1 MCLKKKSLK
10 CVEKLKIKNTLKMDY
25 NEIIPSD
32 SASHSD
38 MEHKGYNIV
47 VLEKSVDDGTEA
59 LTPEHFTG
67 LKIGAPKKVAV
78 GIPAITSS
86 IEQAFKWMNPVDA
99 VRTMFKINQKGGFD
113 CPGCAWP
120 DPDDDRSAI
129 GEYCE
134 NGVKAIAEEATNKML
149 RADFFKKYSVQE
161 LSKWT
166 DYEIGKSGRLTEPM
180 VLKAGSS
187 HYEPISWDAA
197 YDLIA
202 NDLNALG
209 SPDEAIF
216 YTSGRASNE
225 AAFMYQLF
233 IREFGTNNM
242 PDCSNM
248 CHESSGK
255 GLSSTVGLGKGSV
268 TLEDIYESE
277 LVMVIGQ
284 NPGTNHPRMLSALE
298 KCKENGGT
306 IVAINP
312 LPEAGLLHYT
322 NPQSPTKILKGG
334 VKLADLFLQ
343 VKINGDVALLKAI
356 MYLMLEAE
364 NVKPNT
370 VFDHAFIKEHTVGID
385 DFLKDLA
392 QQNFPEL
399 VRRSGVPEALVREA
413 AKLCINKKKI
423 IICWAMGLTQHK
435 NAVGNVQ
442 EIVNLLL
449 LRGAIGKAG
458 AGTCPVRGH
467 SNVQGDRTMGIWENP
482 KPEFLDKI
490 KEVVGFEPPRA
501 GGYDVVSAIRAMYD
515 RKASV
520 FFALGGNF
528 LSATPDTEFTAEAM
542 RRCTLTVHVS
552 TKLNRSHLIHGKTAI
567 ILPCLGRTE
576 IDTQASGE
584 QFVTCENSMGVVQ
597 TSTGI
602 LSPCSSNLKSE
613 TAIVCDLA
621 AATLN
626 GKTHVNWSFMRDNY
640 DNIRNLIESIVPG
653 FNDFNTRVRQAGGFY
668 LPNGPRERR
677 FTTADK
683 KAHFSINPAP
693 KWTLKDGEY
702 MMMTIRT
709 HDQFNTTIYG
719 LDDRYRGVYNER
731 RVVLMNAKD
740 MATAGLKVNDV
751 VDLYSYF
758 NGVTRESKRYIIV
771 PYDIPQGDVATYF
784 PEANALIPIDSFA
797 DKSLTPTSKSVVITM
812 KKV

>member
-1 MCLKKKSLK
+1 
-10 CVEKLKIKNTLKMDY
+10 MDY

-32 SASHSD
+32 TASHSD
-38 MEHKGYNIV
+38 FEHKGHNIV

-67 LKIGAPKKVAV
+67 LKIGAPKKGAV

-149 RADFFKKYSVQE
+149 RADFFKQHSVQE

-187 HYEPISWDAA
+187 HYEPISWDDA
-197 YDLIA
+197 YALIA

-233 IREFGTNNM
+233 IREYGTNNM

-255 GLSSTVGLGKGSV
+255 GLGATVGLGKGSV

-277 LVMVIGQ
+277 LVIVIGQ

-322 NPQSPTKILKGG
+322 NPQSPTKILRGG
-334 VKLADLFLQ
+334 IKLADLFLQ
-343 VKINGDVALLKAI
+343 VKINGDVALLKAM

-364 NVKPNT
+364 KATPNS
-370 VFDHAFIKEHTVGID
+370 VFDHEFIKEHTVGIE

-392 QQNFPEL
+392 QQDFNEL

-413 AKLCINKKKI
+413 AQLCINKKKI

-442 EIVNLLL
+442 EVVNLLL
-449 LRGAIGKAG
+449 LRGSIGKAG
-458 AGTCPVRGH
+458 SGTCPVRGH
-467 SNVQGDRTMGIWENP
+467 SNVQGDRTMGIWEDP
-482 KPEFLDKI
+482 KPEFLDKMRDVI
-490 KEVVGFEPPRA
+490 GFEPPRA
-501 GGYDVVSAIRAMYD
+501 VGYDVVSAIRAMYD
-515 RKASV
+515 KKASV

-602 LSPCSSNLKSE
+602 LSPCSPNLKSE

-621 AATLN
+621 AATLT

-640 DNIRNLIESIVPG
+640 DNIRNLIESIIPG
-653 FNDFNTRVRQAGGFY
+653 FDDFNTRVRQAGGFY
-668 LPNGPRERR
+668 LPNGPRERK
-677 FTTADK
+677 FTTADR

-731 RVVLMNAKD
+731 RVVLMNEKD
-740 MATAGLKVNDV
+740 MITEGLKVNDV
-751 VDLYSYF
+751 VDLYSHF

-784 PEANALIPIDSFA
+784 PEANTLIPIDSFA

>member
-1 MCLKKKSLK
+1 MNDL
-10 CVEKLKIKNTLKMDY
+10 D
-25 NEIIPSD
+25 P
-32 SASHSD
+32 
-38 MEHKGYNIV
+38 KGHDIV
-47 VLEKSVDDGTEA
+47 VLEKTINDGTDA
-59 LTPEHFTG
+59 LPPDNFTG
-67 LKIGAPKKVAV
+67 INIGEPKHNAV
-78 GIPAITSS
+78 GIPAVTSALNH
-86 IEQAFKWMNPVDA
+86 AFKWMKPTDA

-120 DPDDDRSAI
+120 DPDDDRSAL

-134 NGVKAIAEEATNKML
+134 NGIKAIAEEATKNL
-149 RADFFKKYSVQE
+149 LTADFFKQNSVQN
-161 LSKWT
+161 LSKWS
-166 DYEIGKSGRLTEPM
+166 DFDIGKSGRLTEPM
-180 VLKAGSS
+180 VLNAGKN
-187 HYEPISWDAA
+187 HYEPITWEAA
-197 YDLIA
+197 YALIA
-202 NDLNALG
+202 NELNALA

-255 GLSSTVGLGKGSV
+255 GLSATVGLGKGSV
-268 TLEDIYESE
+268 TLDDIHKSE
-277 LVMVIGQ
+277 LVIIMGQ

-322 NPQSPTKILKGG
+322 NPQKVSKILRGG
-334 VKLADLFLQ
+334 IKLADVFLQ

-356 MYLMLEAE
+356 LFLLWEAE
-364 NVKPNT
+364 KANAGS
-370 VFDHAFIKEHTVGID
+370 VFDHDFIKEHTAGMD
-385 DFLKDLA
+385 DFLADLA
-392 QQNFPEL
+392 QQDFADLVKKSGVSEYL
-399 VRRSGVPEALVREA
+399 VRQTAQ
-413 AKLCINKKKI
+413 LCAEKSKI
-423 IICWAMGLTQHK
+423 IVCWAMGLTQHK

-442 EIVNLLL
+442 ELVNLLL
-449 LRGAIGKAG
+449 LRGAIGKEG

-482 KPEFLDKI
+482 KPEFLDKL
-490 KEVVGFEPPRA
+490 KDVFGFEPPRKT
-501 GGYDVVSAIRAMYD
+501 GFDVVSAIRAMYD

-528 LSATPDTEFTAEAM
+528 LSATPDTEFTAEAL
-542 RRCTLTVHVS
+542 RRCSLTVHVS
-552 TKLNRSHLIHGKTAI
+552 TKLNRSHLIHGKTAL

-576 IDTQASGE
+576 IDVQASGE
-584 QFVTCENSMGVVQ
+584 QFVTTENSMGIVQ

-602 LSPCSSNLKSE
+602 LTPCAPHLKSE
-613 TAIVCDLA
+613 TAIVCELA
-621 AATLN
+621 AATLAS
-626 GKTHVNWSFMRDNY
+626 KTRLNWLEMRENY
-640 DNIRNLIESIVPG
+640 DNIRNLIEKVIAG
-653 FNDFNTRVRQAGGFY
+653 FDNYNVRVRKSGGFY
-668 LPNGPRERR
+668 LPNGPRERQ

-683 KAHFSINPAP
+683 KAHFTINSVPI
-693 KWTLKDGEY
+693 WTLKQDEY
-702 MMMTIRT
+702 MMMTIRS

-731 RVVLMNAKD
+731 RVVLMNEKD
-740 MATAGLKVNDV
+740 MKKAGLQVQDV
-751 VDLYSYF
+751 VDLFSVF
-758 NGVTRESKRYIIV
+758 NGVKRTSKRYIVV
-771 PYDIPQGDVATYF
+771 PYDIPEGDVATYF

-812 KKV
+812 EKAV

>member
-1 MCLKKKSLK
+1 
-10 CVEKLKIKNTLKMDY
+10 V
-25 NEIIPSD
+25 
-32 SASHSD
+32 
-38 MEHKGYNIV
+38 IV
-47 VLEKSVDDGTEA
+47 
-59 LTPEHFTG
+59 
-67 LKIGAPKKVAV
+67 
-78 GIPAITSS
+78 
-86 IEQAFKWMNPVDA
+86 M
-99 VRTMFKINQKGGFD
+99 
-113 CPGCAWP
+113 
-120 DPDDDRSAI
+120 
-129 GEYCE
+129 
-134 NGVKAIAEEATNKML
+134 
-149 RADFFKKYSVQE
+149 
-161 LSKWT
+161 
-166 DYEIGKSGRLTEPM
+166 
-180 VLKAGSS
+180 
-187 HYEPISWDAA
+187 
-197 YDLIA
+197 
-202 NDLNALG
+202 
-209 SPDEAIF
+209 
-216 YTSGRASNE
+216 
-225 AAFMYQLF
+225 
-233 IREFGTNNM
+233 
-242 PDCSNM
+242 
-248 CHESSGK
+248 
-255 GLSSTVGLGKGSV
+255 
-268 TLEDIYESE
+268 
-277 LVMVIGQ
+277 GQ

-322 NPQSPTKILKGG
+322 NPQKVSKILRGG
-334 VKLADLFLQ
+334 IKLADLFLQ

-364 NVKPNT
+364 NKAPNT
-370 VFDHAFIKEHTVGID
+370 VFDHAFINEHTVGIQ

-392 QQNFPEL
+392 QQDFSEL
-399 VRRSGVPEALVREA
+399 VKRSGVPEALVREA
-413 AKLCINKKKI
+413 AQLCINKKKI

-449 LRGAIGKAG
+449 LRGSIGKAG
-458 AGTCPVRGH
+458 SGTCPVRGH
-467 SNVQGDRTMGIWENP
+467 SNVQGDRTMGIWEKP
-482 KPEFLDKI
+482 RPEFLDKI
-490 KEVVGFEPPRA
+490 KEIVGFEPPRKD
-501 GGYDVVSAIRAMYD
+501 GYDVVSAIRAMYD
-515 RKASV
+515 KKASV

-602 LSPCSSNLKSE
+602 LSPCSPNLKSE

-621 AATLN
+621 AATLK

-640 DNIRNLIESIVPG
+640 DNIRNLIESIIPG

-731 RVVLMNAKD
+731 RVVLMNEKD
-740 MATAGLKVNDV
+740 MITEGLKVNDV
-751 VDLYSYF
+751 VDLYSHF
-758 NGVTRESKRYIIV
+758 NGVTRESKHYIIV

-797 DKSLTPTSKSVVITM
+797 DKSLTPTSKSVVVTM

>member
-1 MCLKKKSLK
+1 
-10 CVEKLKIKNTLKMDY
+10 MDK
-25 NEIIPSD
+25 NEILPNDIPSNLD
-32 SASHSD
+32 I
-38 MEHKGYNIV
+38 EHKGHNIV

-67 LKIGAPKKVAV
+67 LKIGAPKKKAV

-86 IEQAFKWMNPVDA
+86 IEQAFKWMNPTDA

-134 NGVKAIAEEATNKML
+134 NGVKAIAEEATNKTL
-149 RADFFKKYSVQE
+149 RPDFFKKHSVQE

-180 VLKAGSS
+180 VLKAGSN

-197 YDLIA
+197 YALIA
-202 NDLNALG
+202 KDLNALG

-255 GLSSTVGLGKGSV
+255 GLSATVGLGKGSV

-277 LVMVIGQ
+277 LVIVIGQ

-322 NPQSPTKILKGG
+322 NPQSPTKILRGG
-334 VKLADLFLQ
+334 IKLADLFLQ

-364 NVKPNT
+364 KAEPNT

-385 DFLKDLA
+385 EFLKDLA
-392 QQNFPEL
+392 QQDFPEL
-399 VRRSGVPEALVREA
+399 VRRSGVPENLVREA
-413 AKLCINKKKI
+413 AQLCINNKKI

-482 KPEFLDKI
+482 KTEFLDKL
-490 KEVVGFEPPRA
+490 KEVVGFEPPRK

-515 RKASV
+515 KKASV

-552 TKLNRSHLIHGKTAI
+552 TKLNRSHLIHGKTAL

-584 QFVTCENSMGVVQ
+584 QFVTCENSMGIVQ

-602 LSPCSSNLKSE
+602 LSPCSPNLKSE

-621 AATLN
+621 EATLK
-626 GKTHVNWSFMRDNY
+626 GKTRVNWAEMRDNY
-640 DNIRNLIESIVPG
+640 DNIRNLIEKVIVG
-653 FNDFNTRVRQAGGFY
+653 FDDYNSRVRQAGGFY

-683 KAHFSINPAP
+683 KAHFTTNPAP
-693 KWTLKDGEY
+693 KWMLKNGEY

-731 RVVLMNAKD
+731 RVVLMNEKD
-740 MATAGLKVNDV
+740 MITEGLKVNDV

-758 NGVTRESKRYIIV
+758 NGVTRKSKRYIIV

-812 KKV
+812 KKVV

>member
-1 MCLKKKSLK
+1 MADNQFDN
-10 CVEKLKIKNTLKMDY
+10 V
-25 NEIIPSD
+25 
-32 SASHSD
+32 
-38 MEHKGYNIV
+38 EHKGHNIV
-47 VLEKSVDDGTEA
+47 VLEKTVNDGTEA

-67 LKIGAPKKVAV
+67 LNVGKPKTGAV
-78 GIPAITSS
+78 GMPAITSS
-86 IEQAFKWMNPVDA
+86 IQHAMKWMNPTDA
-99 VRTMFKINQKGGFD
+99 VRTMFQINQKGGFD

-120 DPDDDRSAI
+120 DPDDDRSKL

-134 NGVKAIAEEATNKML
+134 NGVKAIAEEATKKML
-149 RADFFKKYSVQE
+149 KPDFFKKYSVQE

-166 DYEIGKSGRLTEPM
+166 DFEIGKSGRVTEPM
-180 VLKAGSS
+180 VLRAGSN

-197 YDLIA
+197 MSLIA
-202 NDLNALG
+202 KELNALD
-209 SPDEAIF
+209 SPDRAVF

-233 IREFGTNNM
+233 IREYGTNNM

-248 CHESSGK
+248 CHESSGT
-255 GLSSTVGLGKGSV
+255 GLSATVGLGKGSV
-268 TLEDIYESE
+268 TLEDMYEAE
-277 LVMVIGQ
+277 LILVIGQ

-298 KCKENGGT
+298 KCKDNGGT

-322 NPQSPTKILKGG
+322 NPQSVSRMLKGG
-334 VKLADLFLQ
+334 IKLADLFLQ

-356 MYLMLEAE
+356 MLLMNEAE
-364 NVKPNT
+364 KAKPGS
-370 VFDHAFIKEHTVGID
+370 VFDHEFIKEKTVGLD
-385 DFLKDLA
+385 AFLEDLSKQDFKDL
-392 QQNFPEL
+392 
-399 VRRSGVPEALVREA
+399 VKRSGVPENLVREA
-413 AKLCINKKKI
+413 ARLCIEKKKI

-435 NAVGNVQ
+435 NAVGNIQ

-449 LRGAIGKAG
+449 LKGSIGKPG

-467 SNVQGDRTMGIWENP
+467 SNVQGDRTMGIWEAP
-482 KPEFLDKI
+482 KPAFLDKI

-501 GGYDVVSAIRAMYD
+501 HGYDVVSAIRAMYD
-515 RKASV
+515 GKANV

-542 RRCTLTVHVS
+542 RRCNLTVHVS

-576 IDTQASGE
+576 IDTQKSGN
-584 QFVTCENSMGVVQ
+584 QYVTTENSMGVVQ

-602 LSPCSSNLKSE
+602 LAPCSPQLKSE

-621 AATLN
+621 YATLKN
-626 GKTHVNWSFMRDNY
+626 RTRVNWIEMRDNY
-640 DNIRNLIESIVPG
+640 DNIRNLIESIIPG
-653 FNDFNTRVRQAGGFY
+653 FDNYNERVQKPSGFY
-668 LPNGPRERR
+668 LPNGPRERK
-677 FTTADK
+677 FTTLDA
-683 KAHFSINPAP
+683 KAHFTVNPAP
-693 KWTLKDGEY
+693 KWTLQAGEY

-731 RVVLMNAKD
+731 RVVLMNEKD
-740 MATAGLKVNDV
+740 MAAASLRMNDV
-751 VDLYSYF
+751 VDLYSHF
-758 NGVTRESKRYIIV
+758 NGVTRESRKYLVV

-784 PEANALIPIDSFA
+784 PEANTLIPIDSFA
-797 DKSLTPTSKSVVITM
+797 DKSLTPTSKSVVITI

>member
-1 MCLKKKSLK
+1 MDDNQ
-10 CVEKLKIKNTLKMDY
+10 KLVN
-25 NEIIPSD
+25 
-32 SASHSD
+32 
-38 MEHKGYNIV
+38 KGHNIV
-47 VLEKSVDDGTEA
+47 ILEKTVNDGTEA

-67 LKIGAPKKVAV
+67 LTVGKPKTNAV
-78 GIPAITSS
+78 GMPAITSS
-86 IEQAFKWMNPVDA
+86 IQHAFKWMNPTDA

-120 DPDDDRSAI
+120 DPDDDRSKL

-134 NGVKAIAEEATNKML
+134 NGVKAIAEEATKKML
-149 RADFFKKYSVQE
+149 RPDFFKKYSVQE

-166 DYEIGKSGRLTEPM
+166 DFEIGKSGRVTEPM
-180 VLKAGSS
+180 VLRAGSS

-197 YDLIA
+197 MSLIA
-202 NDLNALG
+202 KELNGLD
-209 SPDEAIF
+209 SPDRAVF

-233 IREFGTNNM
+233 IREYGTNNM

-255 GLSSTVGLGKGSV
+255 GLSATVGLGKGSV
-268 TLEDIYESE
+268 TLEDMYEAE
-277 LVMVIGQ
+277 LILVIGQ

-298 KCKENGGT
+298 KCKDNGGT

-322 NPQSPTKILKGG
+322 NPQSVSRMLKGG
-334 VKLADLFLQ
+334 IKLADLFLQ

-356 MYLMLEAE
+356 MLLMNEAE
-364 NVKPNT
+364 KAKPGS
-370 VFDHAFIKEHTVGID
+370 VFDHEFIKDKTLGINE
-385 DFLKDLA
+385 FLEDLA
-392 QQNFPEL
+392 KQDFNEL
-399 VRRSGVPEALVREA
+399 VKRSGVPENLVREA
-413 AKLCINKKKI
+413 ARLCIEKKKI

-435 NAVGNVQ
+435 NAVGNIQ

-449 LRGAIGKAG
+449 LKGAIGKPG

-467 SNVQGDRTMGIWENP
+467 SNVQGDRTMGIWESP
-482 KPEFLDKI
+482 KPAFLDKM
-490 KEVVGFEPPRA
+490 KEVIGFEPPRKH
-501 GGYDVVSAIRAMYD
+501 GYDVVSAIRAMYD
-515 RKASV
+515 GKAKV

-542 RRCTLTVHVS
+542 RRCDLTVHVS
-552 TKLNRSHLIHGKTAI
+552 TKLNRSHLVHGKTAI

-576 IDTQASGE
+576 VDIQKSGN
-584 QFVTCENSMGVVQ
+584 QFVTTENSMGVVQ

-602 LSPCSSNLKSE
+602 LEPCSPQLKSE

-621 AATLN
+621 YATLKN
-626 GKTHVNWSFMRDNY
+626 RTKVKWIEMRDNY

-653 FNDFNTRVRQAGGFY
+653 FDNFNERVRQPSGFY
-668 LPNGPRERR
+668 LPNGPRERK
-677 FTTADK
+677 FTTEDA
-683 KAHFSINPAP
+683 KAHFTVNPAP
-693 KWTLKDGEY
+693 KWTLKEGEY

-731 RVVLMNAKD
+731 RVVLMNEKD
-740 MATAGLKVNDV
+740 IAAAGLRMNDV
-751 VDLYSYF
+751 VDLYSHF
-758 NGVTRESKRYIIV
+758 NGVTRESRKYLVV

-784 PEANALIPIDSFA
+784 PEANTLIPIDSFA

-812 KKV
+812 KKAVKA